1 MKVLKFIGRLIWCV
15 IAILAIALVTCA
27 VLVMMFGY
35 SGEKLP
41 WRVEEAQSAVQSE

>member
-15 IAILAIALVTCA
+15 IAILAIALATCA
-27 VLVMMFGY
+27 ILVTVFGY

-41 WRVEEAQSAVQSE
+41 WRIEEAQSAVQSE